1 MFGNSTRQQLFGVDC
16 LPTVSKQKN
25 CQKLGSAWCRLFV
38 SCLYFVK
45 SPQPSGP
52 LAMFLFLFS
61 KAKQVTKN
69 SNSLST
75 KDIVFQTVRLEET
88 NNGNHLVIR
97 QATPE
102 AEGVSSKN

>member
-1 MFGNSTRQQLFGVDC
+1 MFI
-16 LPTVSKQKN
+16 
-25 CQKLGSAWCRLFV
+25 
-38 SCLYFVK
+38 
-45 SPQPSGP
+45 
-52 LAMFLFLFS
+52 FLFS

-75 KDIVFQTVRLEET
+75 KDIVFQNVRLEET

-102 AEGVSSKN
+102 AEGVSSNSWKEQNQSYTMYDFLAVQDSSIGDIVTHSLTHSLSESVTF